1 MNKSEFNKIRSRLEM
16 REKQSG
22 EMKPVGDVE
31 IFVCEITKQKKELNK
46 RVEEFNPRSINN
58 EI

>member
-1 MNKSEFNKIRSRLEM
+1 MTKAEFNKIRSRLEM

-31 IFVCEITKQKKELNK
+31 TFVCNIIKQKRELNK
-46 RVEEFNPRSINN
+46 MVDEFTINN
-58 EI
+58 S